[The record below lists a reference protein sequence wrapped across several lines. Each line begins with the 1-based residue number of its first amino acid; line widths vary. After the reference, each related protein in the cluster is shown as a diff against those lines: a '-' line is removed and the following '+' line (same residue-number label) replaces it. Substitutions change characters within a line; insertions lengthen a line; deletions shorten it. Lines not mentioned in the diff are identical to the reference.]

1 MQISARSDY
10 ALRAML
16 VLADRVP
23 EWVSVTDLAQNQQLP
38 RPFLEQILGELRRA
52 RLVRSQRGARG
63 GYTIEGTA
71 DSISLGSII
80 RVVEGTLTEVRGRLP
95 GDLAY
100 TGPAAL
106 LPQIML
112 AVDASV
118 RSVLDDTTL
127 ADVIN
132 GTLPAHVQS
141 LLAAG

>member
-1 MQISARSDY
+1 MQLSARSDY

-16 VLADRVP
+16 VLAARAPD
-23 EWVSVTDLAQNQQLP
+23 WVSVTDLAEDQQLP

-63 GYTIEGTA
+63 GYTLEVPA
-71 DSISLGSII
+71 AQVSLGAII

-106 LPQIML
+106 LPQIL
-112 AVDASV
+112 QAVDASV

-127 ADVIN
+127 ADLVS
-132 GTLPAHVQS
+132 GTLPEHVRS

>member
-16 VLADRVP
+16 VLADRAP
-23 EWVSVTDLAQNQQLP
+23 DWVSVSELARDQQLP

-63 GYTIEGTA
+63 GYALEGTA
-71 DSISLGSII
+71 AAISLGAVIQ
-80 RVVEGTLTEVRGRLP
+80 VVEGSLTEVRGRLP

-106 LPQIML
+106 LPSILQ

-127 ADVIN
+127 QDVVR
-132 GTLPAHVQS
+132 GTLPDHVRA
-141 LLAAG
+141 LLSAG

>member
-16 VLADRVP
+16 VLADRAP
-23 EWVSVTDLAQNQQLP
+23 DWVSVSDLARDQQLP

-52 RLVRSQRGARG
+52 RLVRSQRGAHG
-63 GYTIEGTA
+63 GYTLEGSA
-71 DSISLGSII
+71 DAISLGAIV

-106 LPQIML
+106 LPQIL
-112 AVDASV
+112 QAVDASV

-127 ADVIN
+127 ADVVS